1 MKEHNKTR
9 AFLMEFIIVILFFSV
24 AAVITLQL
32 FANANSKSEAN
43 KDMINAVICAQSVA
57 ENIRAEVS
65 VYNKEGIYTK
75 HLDSDLNY
83 VEEEGYYEEKVIVS
97 LVEEKSSDIGVL
109 YEYEIIISSI
119 RDDKEIFTLTMSKYV
134 SKEVQ

>member
-43 KDMINAVICAQSVA
+43 KDMINAVILAQSVA

-75 HLDSDLNY
+75 YLDSDLNY

-97 LVEEKSSDIGVL
+97 LVEEKSSDIGGL